1 MRCLQTGEDQACSRA
16 ALEGEAAVARIAKTH
31 ALQEAGDISWA
42 SWWMPIPAAQMTPK
56 DLLDEEYLGGQPIA
70 DDKAAEM
77 VANMNQILQQEI
89 DRLSSENARM
99 DEQLAAASAA
109 EAAGV
114 AEPQE
119 ALQPEEADFWGNGIT
134 ELTQSPYEIE
144 PGAEQLAAEAAYEPQ
159 TDAGYGAE
167 TEPVYAPGGQK
178 AV

>member
-1 MRCLQTGEDQACSRA
+1 
-16 ALEGEAAVARIAKTH
+16 
-31 ALQEAGDISWA
+31 
-42 SWWMPIPAAQMTPK
+42 
-56 DLLDEEYLGGQPIA
+56 
-70 DDKAAEM
+70 M

-144 PGAEQLAAEAAYEPQ
+144 PDAEQLAAEAAYEPQ
-159 TDAGYGAE
+159 TDAVYGAE
-167 TEPVYAPGGQK
+167 TEPVYAPEAEAVYEPQTGARWRRRSSQSEKARWRSASLRRQK
-178 AV
+178 KMMFRFIRITSWRRPYPDFRSGIRFRRNSMRWSRRSLSLWTIWTA

>member
-1 MRCLQTGEDQACSRA
+1 MERLVD
-16 ALEGEAAVARIAKTH
+16 V
-31 ALQEAGDISWA
+31 
-42 SWWMPIPAAQMTPK
+42 IPKLDSGLTPK

-119 ALQPEEADFWGNGIT
+119 ALQPEGRFLGNGIT

-144 PGAEQLAAEAAYEPQ
+144 PDAEQLAAEAAYEPQ
-159 TDAGYGAE
+159 TDAVYGAE
-167 TEPVYAPGGQK
+167 TEPVYAPEAERRYMSRRQGRYMNRRQMRW
-178 AV
+178 

>member
-1 MRCLQTGEDQACSRA
+1 
-16 ALEGEAAVARIAKTH
+16 
-31 ALQEAGDISWA
+31 
-42 SWWMPIPAAQMTPK
+42 
-56 DLLDEEYLGGQPIA
+56 
-70 DDKAAEM
+70 M

-144 PGAEQLAAEAAYEPQ
+144 PDAEQFLRRRLHMSRRQMRY
-159 TDAGYGAE
+159 
-167 TEPVYAPGGQK
+167 TEQRQSRYTHRRQRRYMSRRQGRYMNRRQMRW
-178 AV
+178 